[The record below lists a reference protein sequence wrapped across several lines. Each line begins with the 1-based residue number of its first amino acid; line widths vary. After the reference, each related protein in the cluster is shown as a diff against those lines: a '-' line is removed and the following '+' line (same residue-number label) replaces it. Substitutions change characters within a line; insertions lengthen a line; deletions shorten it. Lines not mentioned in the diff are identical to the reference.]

1 MKVIIWQARKAKL
14 VKGAC
19 THGPSEVVAVP
30 EDPEVVTDAEG
41 SEHEDHGEEGS
52 VGRGSHLSAAIRFLT
67 IRTRHV
73 CSMQVAVVGH
83 VVTPYIKISRSQG
96 VVGEYLQIWY
106 NKL

>member
-1 MKVIIWQARKAKL
+1 M
-14 VKGAC
+14 
-19 THGPSEVVAVP
+19 AVS

-52 VGRGSHLSAAIRFLT
+52 VGRGIHLSAT

-73 CSMQVAVVGH
+73 CSIQVAVIGH

-106 NKL
+106 NK